1 MTWKQFFT
9 SSIGK
14 KFIMGFTGLFL
25 ILFLIVHAG
34 LNACIF
40 VSEETFNAA
49 GNFMSHN
56 WIMRI
61 LEVGLFV
68 GLILHIIQGLMLTAQ
83 NNAARPV
90 KYAVSKAEKN
100 SKWYSRSMGLLGV
113 LILLFLIMHLSHFWV
128 GTKKELYFG
137 GEAHSMYGEMREVF
151 SNTIWVILYL
161 VGLVALF
168 WHLLHGFQSAFQT
181 FGLKNKK
188 FAPIIKCLG
197 IGYSILIVLLFALMP
212 LSFYFGWIS

>member
-1 MTWKQFFT
+1 
-9 SSIGK
+9 
-14 KFIMGFTGLFL
+14 MGFTGFFL
-25 ILFLIVHAG
+25 LAFLIVHAG

-49 GNFMSHN
+49 GKFMSHN
-56 WIMRI
+56 WIMRF
-61 LEVGLFV
+61 LEVGLFL
-68 GLILHIIQGLMLTAQ
+68 GLILHIVQGLMLTMQ

-100 SKWYSRSMGLLGV
+100 SKWYSRSMGLLGI

-137 GEAHSMYGEMREVF
+137 GEEHSMYGEMREVF
-151 SNTIWVILYL
+151 TNPLWVVLYL
-161 VGLVALF
+161 LGLIALF
-168 WHLLHGFQSAFQT
+168 WHLLHGFQSSFQT

-188 FAPIIKCLG
+188 FTPIIQCVG
-197 IGYSILIVLLFALMP
+197 VGYSVIIVLLFALMP
-212 LSFYFGWIS
+212 LAFYFGWIS